1 MEIIYPP
8 LVEEGLKYYLETTQQ
23 SLDKSTFYRSMV
35 ERGII
40 TETGLPTQQAIE
52 NGLVKDYYEDQGLS
66 FDDFLRIYPIF
77 EEYDEKLFQCIDG
90 YWEIPVDMKEN
101 LVSQLESGELTFE
114 DAQQIQAYL
123 EDR

>member
-35 ERGII
+35 ERVI
-40 TETGLPTQQAIE
+40 TETGLPAQQAIE

-66 FDDFLRIYPIF
+66 FDEF
-77 EEYDEKLFQCIDG
+77 
-90 YWEIPVDMKEN
+90 
-101 LVSQLESGELTFE
+101 LESINF
-114 DAQQIQAYL
+114 
-123 EDR
+123 

>member
-40 TETGLPTQQAIE
+40 TETGLQPQQAIE
-52 NGLVKDYYEDQGLS
+52 NGLV
-66 FDDFLRIYPIF
+66 
-77 EEYDEKLFQCIDG
+77 
-90 YWEIPVDMKEN
+90 
-101 LVSQLESGELTFE
+101 
-114 DAQQIQAYL
+114 
-123 EDR
+123 

>member
-40 TETGLPTQQAIE
+40 TEMVCRP
-52 NGLVKDYYEDQGLS
+52 N
-66 FDDFLRIYPIF
+66 R
-77 EEYDEKLFQCIDG
+77 
-90 YWEIPVDMKEN
+90 
-101 LVSQLESGELTFE
+101 QLKM
-114 DAQQIQAYL
+114 D
-123 EDR
+123 

>member
-23 SLDKSTFYRSMV
+23 SLDKCTFYRLMV

-77 EEYDEKLFQCIDG
+77 EEYDEELFQCIDG

-114 DAQQIQAYL
+114 DAQQI
-123 EDR
+123 